1 MENDRVRSAKRLRH
15 NVAGVY
21 FLLRHPAGLI
31 PFPFGF
37 NEATFFGFLFFL
49 FLLKK
54 GFSGK
59 GAKRRKSKQI
69 F

>member
-1 MENDRVRSAKRLRH
+1 MENDPVKSAKRLRH
-15 NVAGVY
+15 NGAGVY
-21 FLLRHPAGLI
+21 SLLRHPAGLI

-59 GAKRRKSKQI
+59 GRKRRKSKQI